1 MRGCDGVRV
10 AEPGTQLRRE
20 RPWPSEG
27 EVSRA
32 GPVAASCAT
41 RRATGTSG
49 LSTEGTEAGPPALAL
64 SPPCVPNS

>member
-1 MRGCDGVRV
+1 MRGCHGVRV

-41 RRATGTSG
+41 RGATGTSG

-64 SPPCVPNS
+64 SPTLRP